1 MALGSLKQP
10 QVALIS
16 SSSLKFMIWEVEIL
30 LTASSNLF
38 NSTKMSVIC
47 SKRVLEPLQ
56 SLEAIGG
63 HLHDLSG
70 LEVRPESAIIY

>member
-16 SSSLKFMIWEVEIL
+16 SSSLKFMIWVVEIL

-38 NSTKMSVIC
+38 NSIQMAVSC
-47 SKRVLEPLQ
+47 SKRVLELLQ
-56 SLEAIGG
+56 SYLMTASQTDQG
-63 HLHDLSG
+63 
-70 LEVRPESAIIY
+70 